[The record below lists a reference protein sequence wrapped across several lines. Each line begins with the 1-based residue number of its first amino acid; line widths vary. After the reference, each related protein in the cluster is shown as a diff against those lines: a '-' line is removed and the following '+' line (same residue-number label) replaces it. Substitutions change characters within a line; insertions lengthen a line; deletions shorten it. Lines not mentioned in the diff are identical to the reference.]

1 MEEVNIFEMVKN
13 LSCNFYENN
22 LVEIILGI
30 TQDKID
36 YLSQIILYLSKMCL
50 FSYELAQYDTKIL
63 AASVYFIALKT
74 LEQVEPKLR
83 PE

>member
-1 MEEVNIFEMVKN
+1 
-13 LSCNFYENN
+13 
-22 LVEIILGI
+22 
-30 TQDKID
+30 
-36 YLSQIILYLSKMCL
+36 MCL

-63 AASVYFIALKT
+63 VASVYFIALKT